1 MMGEIASLPHSIEA
15 IANALRHAEPVRG
28 SGGNFLS

>member
-15 IANALRHAEPVRG
+15 IANAEPVRG